1 MNVYPL
7 SSDMRAYILSEPKIA
22 KSPHRLVMIFE
33 TALRRE
39 LSLTTGGVFL
49 VLVTIMITTLV
60 IRILGFAANGAVN
73 PEDALVLI
81 ALATLGY
88 MAVILTVSLFVA
100 VLIVL
105 VRWYKDSEMI
115 VWFASGLSVVSLIR
129 PILRFA
135 IPLIV
140 IIALLALFVWPWA
153 NRESTLIS
161 QRFQQRSDVSMMA
174 EGQFRES
181 AKAERVFFI
190 EALDINQR
198 EVKNIFVAENKNGRL
213 SVAVSAT
220 GFVEN
225 EAGGAK
231 SIILNNGRRYEGIPT
246 QANFRILEFDKYST
260 TLRSKTLIDPPPRDR
275 EKTILELLD
284 TKIPGEINPSLGELL
299 WRIGLPFMA
308 LGLVLIAIPL
318 AYVNPRLGNYTA
330 MFYAVLIYLIYSNLL
345 NLSQNFVSQGKLPI
359 TVAIWPLHILAITIA
374 YILIRNRI
382 NPSLKWWQRQL
393 PAVFAK

>member
-1 MNVYPL
+1 
-7 SSDMRAYILSEPKIA
+7 
-22 KSPHRLVMIFE
+22 MIFHQ
-33 TALRRE
+33 ALRRE
-39 LSLTTGGVFL
+39 LSFTTGGVFL

-60 IRILGFAANGAVN
+60 IRILGFAANGVVN

-88 MAVILTVSLFVA
+88 MAVLLTVSLFVA

-115 VWFASGLSVVSLIR
+115 VWFASGLSVASLIR

-135 IPLIV
+135 IPLV
-140 IIALLALFVWPWA
+140 IIIGLLALFVWPWA

-161 QRFQQRSDVSMMA
+161 QRFQQRSDVSMVA
-174 EGQFRES
+174 AGQFKES

-190 EALDINQR
+190 EELDIDKG
-198 EVKNIFVAENKNGRL
+198 EVKNIFAAENKNGRL
-213 SVAVSAT
+213 SVAVAAT
-220 GFVEN
+220 GFIEN
-225 EAGGAK
+225 GAGGEK
-231 SIILNNGRRYEGIPT
+231 SIVLNNGRRYEGLPT
-246 QANFRILEFDKYST
+246 QPDFRILEFAEYT
-260 TLRSKTLIDPPPRDR
+260 TKIQNKSALDPAPRDR
-275 EKTILELLD
+275 EKSVSELLND
-284 TKIPGEINPSLGELL
+284 PDPNTINPNRAELL

-345 NLSQNFVSQGKLPI
+345 NLTQNFVAQGKANVFMAAWPI
-359 TVAIWPLHILAITIA
+359 HLFAFSIA
-374 YILIRNRI
+374 YLLIRNRM
-382 NPSLKWWQRQL
+382 NPSLKWWRRQL
-393 PAVFAK
+393 PAFLSNK